1 MIRDDKNV
9 VDLVLINVLIIDYD
23 KIVKVDIGI
32 KNGYI
37 FKIGKVGNLDIMDN
51 VDIIIGVIIDII
63 VVEGKIVI
71 VGGIDIYVY
80 FINFE

>member
-1 MIRDDKNV
+1 MNV
-9 VDLVLINVLIIDYD
+9 VDFVIFNVVIIDYD
-23 KIVKVDIGI
+23 KVVKVDIGI

-37 FKIGKVGNLDIMDN
+37 FVIGNVGNLDIMDN
-51 VDIIIGVIIDII
+51 VDIIIGLIIDII